1 LISLIIIAIIGFGIW
16 LYFKLMNE
24 TTSTIKPKKNDF
36 KTTLHRE
43 IEKLKDNN

>member
-1 LISLIIIAIIGFGIW
+1 MISLIIIAIIGFGIW

-24 TTSTIKPKKNDF
+24 TTPTIKPNKSDF

-43 IEKLKDNN
+43 IEKLKDK